1 MKKCYYLCGPT
12 VYNKCHIGNLRPI
25 LTFDLMIR
33 SQKYLG
39 ENISFLHNIT
49 DIDDKI
55 INKAIET
62 NKTEKEISEEYT
74 KYYFDQLK
82 NFNVEFSNIKI
93 VKVTDE
99 IKDLCS
105 YIQKIIDKG
114 FAYSIGQNIF
124 FDVMKLKDEYG
135 KISGQDLSKLKYEE
149 GEISKRHPADF
160 ALWKETS
167 VGIKFD
173 SPFGF
178 GRPGWH
184 TECSLFIDK
193 YFDGNTIDIH
203 GGGID
208 LIFPHHENENIQHF
222 ALHQKPIAKK
232 WIHFGT
238 LNYNNQKMS
247 KSIGNIIYP
256 DSYLEK
262 YSADSYRLLLLTTNY
277 AKPIMVTDE
286 LMQTNNA
293 IILKFEKLW
302 NKYQLEKNDTK
313 LDLEK
318 IKVVMQDASNL
329 EFAKAYK
336 NLLELSK
343 RVETLPSFFEVMRIL
358 GFNFPNKKLSK
369 KTIETYTKWKK
380 LVAQKDYTKADEL
393 RKMLI
398 EENII

>member
-173 SPFGF
+173 SPFGL

-193 YFDGNTIDIH
+193 YFDGETIDIH

-302 NKYQLEKNDTK
+302 NKYQLEKNDAK

-369 KTIETYTKWKK
+369 KTIETYEKWKE